1 MSQRNE
7 KRIESTVA
15 GIEFVTTVQPNRVLP
30 AWLPEALLLGEWWR
44 STGLLEQ
51 LQQQVRVSRGRM
63 GQYEVCDFVLLLLA
77 YAVSGEA
84 SLAVFFQA
92 LNPVKH
98 LLMAVWGRARC
109 PVASTLSRFLEAVE
123 DGALESLRQLFEHN
137 LLQQSLPV
145 ASNGGLYDRR
155 GDRFW
160 VFDLDGTHEATRQ
173 RSLPTTAEYPDLHR
187 RSSKACAP
195 GLLGRKR
202 GQVVRTRSALQ
213 QAHTSEWL
221 ATFGSPGNG
230 TAQLDL
236 GRACTVIGQ
245 YIQQHGINAAAA
257 IVRLDGY
264 YGVPAFVNVVQ
275 HHQFDYLLRGR
286 DYQILNYPTV
296 QAKLAQTPAQ
306 RWQHPETKVA
316 REVFELGFLD
326 DCWSGY
332 TQPIRVVVMRSPLK
346 PDQKPRIGIRM
357 GDYAYELV
365 LTSIPVHALNAVDI
379 VSLYL
384 GRGGFEKSLADE
396 DVEGDCDRWCS
407 WHPYGQEFWQI
418 LAQWVW
424 NWRVWV
430 GWKQHPESL
439 RRTLWQPAIEEDAL
453 EPEPPVEPQPQPT
466 SLGATR
472 THPPFDDTPSE
483 QYAPMQVVESWAR
496 SNGKFAGNDF
506 TLESERSLR
515 CPAGH
520 SMYRR
525 EVRRNG
531 RGEWLLIFSMA
542 RRTCLQCP
550 LRERCVANGSAMTNG
565 RRITVIRRKL
575 LDHPAPSGNNTPP
588 PSRCISVSRVKTIH
602 PVIWED
608 LPAAFL
614 RRDLRQNLRQHQ
626 FEFDSMISPTEKQQP
641 FLLSRDQRAHRRI
654 SWSERLARNALD
666 PQGQSWKVRL
676 FGISSTLATF
686 VKDLKKTSLSTE
698 QST

>member
-1 MSQRNE
+1 MSEQNE
-7 KRIESTVA
+7 KSADSTVA
-15 GIEFVTTVQPNRVLP
+15 GIEFVTTVQPNPVIP
-30 AWLPEALLLGEWWR
+30 TWLPEALLLGEWWR

-51 LQQQVRVSRGRM
+51 LQQQVRVNRGRM

-92 LNPVKH
+92 LSPVKP

-123 DGALESLRQLFEHN
+123 DGALESLRQLFEQN
-137 LLQQSLPV
+137 LLQQSLPLS
-145 ASNGGLYDRR
+145 ANGGLYNRR
-155 GDRFW
+155 GERYW
-160 VFDLDGTHEATRQ
+160 VLDLDGTHEATRQ
-173 RSLPTTAEYPDLHR
+173 RSLPTTEQYPDLHR
-187 RSSKACAP
+187 RSDKACAP

-230 TAQLDL
+230 TAQRDL
-236 GRACTVIGQ
+236 ERACAVIGQ
-245 YIQQHGINAAAA
+245 YVQQHGINPAAV

-275 HHQFDYLLRGR
+275 QHQFGYLLRGR
-286 DYQILNYPTV
+286 DYQILNYPSV

-306 RWQHPETKVA
+306 PWQHPETKVA

-326 DCWSGY
+326 DSCSGY

-384 GRGGFEKSLADE
+384 GRGGFEKSLGDE
-396 DVEGDCDRWCS
+396 DVECDCDRWCS

-430 GWKQHPESL
+430 GWRQHPESL
-439 RRTLWQPAIEEDAL
+439 RQTLWQPAIEGHDL
-453 EPEPPVEPQPQPT
+453 EAEPPVEPQLQQA
-466 SLGATR
+466 SLGATK

-496 SNGKFAGNDF
+496 SNAKFAGKDF
-506 TLESERSLR
+506 TVESARSVR

-531 RGEWLLIFSMA
+531 RGDLLLIFSMA

-575 LDHPAPSGNNTPP
+575 LDNPAQPVGNAAVPT
-588 PSRCISVSRVKTIH
+588 RCISVSHVKAIH
-602 PVIWED
+602 SVIWED
-608 LPAAFL
+608 LPAVFL
-614 RRDLRQNLRQHQ
+614 RRDLSRNLRQHQ
-626 FEFDSMISPTEKQQP
+626 FEFDSMIPPAEKQKS

-666 PQGQSWKVRL
+666 PQGQYWRVRL
-676 FGISSTLATF
+676 FGISTTLATF
-686 VKDLKKTSLSTE
+686 IKELKKISLSTE
-698 QST
+698 QSA